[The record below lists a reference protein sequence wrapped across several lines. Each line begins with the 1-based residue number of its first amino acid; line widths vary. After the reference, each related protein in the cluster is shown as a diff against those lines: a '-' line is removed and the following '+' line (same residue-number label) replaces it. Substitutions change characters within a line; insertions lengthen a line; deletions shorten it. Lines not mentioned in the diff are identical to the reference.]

1 MHRLLRRQLR
11 KYLGVEDDLPDT
23 VRRFIA
29 AVDAAYADFDS
40 DRALLERSLELSSK
54 ELSDVHDRAMKA
66 HQRFIDAIESTSEGF
81 AFFDAEDRLEL
92 CNTRYKELLYS
103 GTDIRIAS
111 GIKFEAII
119 RRAVAQGFVREAG
132 DDPEGYVQK

>member
-11 KYLGVEDDLPDT
+11 KYLGGEDDVPDT
-23 VRRFIA
+23 VQRFIA

-54 ELSDVHDRAMKA
+54 ELSDARDRSIKA

-111 GIKFEAII
+111 GIMFEAII
-119 RRAVAQGFVREAG
+119 RGR
-132 DDPEGYVQK
+132 